1 MRRAGILLPVSSL
14 PSPYGIGAFNEDA
27 RRFADFLKKA
37 GQSFW
42 QILPLGPTGYG
53 DSPYQAFSAFAGNP
67 YYIDLDE
74 LIAEGLLERG
84 EVESVDFGQADPSR
98 VDYSRLYKGRF
109 PLLRKAC
116 ARSRFEEEAAYRKFY
131 QENEAWLEDYALFM
145 AVKDSLGGISWYDWP
160 DGIRLRRPE
169 KIRELQSSLGEEIRF
184 YRFVQYQFMKQWMEL
199 KAYVNGQGIR
209 IIGDIPIY
217 VSADSADAWACGELF
232 RFNEEHR
239 PDVVAG
245 CPPDAFSADG
255 QMWGN
260 PLYDWPYH
268 EATGFA
274 WWKSRIAHCLKL
286 YDVVRID
293 HFRGFD
299 EYYSIPAGD
308 PTAANGHWEKGPG
321 MRLFHAL
328 KENPLVTQ
336 SSIIAEDLGFLTP
349 SVQRLVR
356 ESGFAGMKVI
366 EFAFDSRDTGSGYL
380 PHSYTPNTVVYTGTH
395 DNQTLSAW
403 YWELSPEDRRRTDDY
418 LGFTNQTTSLERN
431 RALIRLAMESVS
443 DTCIIP
449 VQDYLVLGQEARM
462 NRPSTMSGNW
472 TWRMTEGAFSE
483 ELTAWIRRITELT
496 ERCG

>member
-1 MRRAGILLPVSSL
+1 
-14 PSPYGIGAFNEDA
+14 
-27 RRFADFLKKA
+27 
-37 GQSFW
+37 
-42 QILPLGPTGYG
+42 
-53 DSPYQAFSAFAGNP
+53 
-67 YYIDLDE
+67 
-74 LIAEGLLERG
+74 
-84 EVESVDFGQADPSR
+84 
-98 VDYSRLYKGRF
+98 
-109 PLLRKAC
+109 
-116 ARSRFEEEAAYRKFY
+116 
-131 QENEAWLEDYALFM
+131 M

-336 SSIIAEDLGFLTP
+336 SYIIVEDLGFLTP
-349 SVQRLVR
+349 S
-356 ESGFAGMKVI
+356 
-366 EFAFDSRDTGSGYL
+366 
-380 PHSYTPNTVVYTGTH
+380 
-395 DNQTLSAW
+395 
-403 YWELSPEDRRRTDDY
+403 PE
-418 LGFTNQTTSLERN
+418 
-431 RALIRLAMESVS
+431 
-443 DTCIIP
+443 IP
-449 VQDYLVLGQEARM
+449 
-462 NRPSTMSGNW
+462 
-472 TWRMTEGAFSE
+472 GADICP
-483 ELTAWIRRITELT
+483 TAIRRIRWFTPVRMTTRL
-496 ERCG
+496 